1 MGQNGAE
8 SRCTLTARSH
18 PTVGRDR
25 LFVGNWKP
33 LGLLGSGHLAKHWCH
48 MILCRLLIEIAVIA
62 LVNAFQAMS
71 GVKRVDLL
79 PGVLDLFFHRSTV
92 PGGF

>member
-1 MGQNGAE
+1 
-8 SRCTLTARSH
+8 
-18 PTVGRDR
+18 
-25 LFVGNWKP
+25 
-33 LGLLGSGHLAKHWCH
+33 

-62 LVNAFQAMS
+62 LVNAFQAVS